1 MTVSAICKIEDEAKP
16 SALLALRQHANW
28 FISCIARARPSCFNS
43 LRDLPMNTLVTRFN
57 LASYMTLSTSL
68 SQVTQNPVQMLQ

>member
-1 MTVSAICKIEDEAKP
+1 MTVSAICKIEHEAKL

-28 FISCIARARPSCFNS
+28 FISCIARARPCFNS

-57 LASYMTLSTSL
+57 LASYMALSTSS
-68 SQVTQNPVQMLQ
+68 SQVTQNPMQMLQ